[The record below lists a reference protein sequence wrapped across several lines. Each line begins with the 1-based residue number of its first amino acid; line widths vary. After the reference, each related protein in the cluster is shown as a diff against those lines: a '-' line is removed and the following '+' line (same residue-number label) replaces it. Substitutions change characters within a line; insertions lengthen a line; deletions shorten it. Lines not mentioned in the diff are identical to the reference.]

1 MSLRGL
7 GAVAVIG
14 PTMNGADQANAGA
27 VFDPRVWLNPPPD
40 AICFHK
46 PGVVAIPPTGDSAT
60 VVQLVIPP
68 GKNAVVWQI
77 ANNFIGGG
85 FLDGSGEISWQIFR
99 DPLFRRAI
107 FGFDNILS
115 LLGTTQVPVKL
126 SAPIRLFEKEVI
138 TLRVTNNTI
147 LAPTQLSTGLLGG
160 WMYDKRHEQGN
171 VYL

>member
-1 MSLRGL
+1 MQFRGL
-7 GAVAVIG
+7 GAVAQIG
-14 PTMNGADQANAGA
+14 PTMNGSDQERAGP
-27 VFDPRVWLNPPPD
+27 VFDPRVWLNPPAD
-40 AICFHK
+40 AITIHK
-46 PGVVAIPPTGDSAT
+46 PGVVAIPAQFTSAT
-60 VVQLVIPP
+60 VVQVVIPP
-68 GKNAVVWQI
+68 GKNAVIWQI

-107 FGFDNILS
+107 YGFDNILS
-115 LLGTTQVPVKL
+115 LLGTTQAPTKL